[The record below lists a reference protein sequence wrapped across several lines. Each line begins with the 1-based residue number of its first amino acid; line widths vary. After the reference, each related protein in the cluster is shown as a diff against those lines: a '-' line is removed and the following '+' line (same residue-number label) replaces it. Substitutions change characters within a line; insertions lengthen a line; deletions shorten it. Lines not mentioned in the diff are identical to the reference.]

1 MRKTLAFTSLLL
13 LAGCNSP
20 SDLATGQVNS
30 SAAPHQ
36 MAETTGNAPRISTVQ
51 IRDQSLLIGGANLS
65 GVDQIS
71 LENDTVQVDLKPTS
85 QNDGQLVA
93 DSGASFK
100 SLGLISGTVY
110 SLTLVDSTSQQ
121 TTKIEMTYLPQE

>member
-1 MRKTLAFTSLLL
+1 MRQILLASLLL
-13 LAGCNSP
+13 LAACNSP

-30 SAAPHQ
+30 AVAPHQ
-36 MAETTGNAPRISTVQ
+36 MAETGNTPRISTVQ

-71 LENDTVQVDLKPTS
+71 LENDTVQVDLKPAS

-110 SLTLVDSTSQQ
+110 SLTLVDSSSQQ
-121 TTKIEMTYLPQE
+121 TTKIEITYLPQE